1 MRDSGERSVDALGML
16 TEIEAQ
22 PEVGQWAW
30 QMGPLVYEVL
40 LLADGVVAMAM
51 FIEGEL
57 AHVWDEPVGV
67 A

>member
-1 MRDSGERSVDALGML
+1 MI

-30 QMGPLVYEVL
+30 QIGPLVYEVL
-40 LLADGVVAMAM
+40 LIADGIVAMAM
-51 FIEGEL
+51 FVEGEL
-57 AHVWDEPVGV
+57 ARVWDEPVGE

>member
-1 MRDSGERSVDALGML
+1 MV

-22 PEVGQWAW
+22 PEAGQWAW
-30 QMGPLVYEVL
+30 QIGPLVYEVL
-40 LLADGVVAMAM
+40 LIADGIVSMAI

-57 AHVWDEPVGV
+57 AHVWDEPAGE